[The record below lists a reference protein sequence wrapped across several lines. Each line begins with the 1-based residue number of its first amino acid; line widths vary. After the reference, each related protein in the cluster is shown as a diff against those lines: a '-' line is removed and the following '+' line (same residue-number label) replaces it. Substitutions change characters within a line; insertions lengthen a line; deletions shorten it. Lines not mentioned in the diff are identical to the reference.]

1 MSLEADRNKAGE
13 QILLAKDKSGNPDE
27 VVRFLRAWFNS
38 FKSWEAEETFDRAF
52 SENRMCAR
60 MAPSDSAAVGVTQT
74 KDTFGPGG
82 KVGTVTLRYHIG
94 ATPLHQDA
102 ANFAAGASKKNELG
116 LHDVSAVLL
125 NSSRPISSQLFSKVG
140 RQPIF
145 VPIPQ
150 EEDLQLLYQIE
161 QVAKVDRQGPIY
173 DFYVW
178 ARARITRIKYGSDED
193 MKTGFYEYTDH
204 KGKHY
209 RYGDAREGG
218 VKVDADLLRERR
230 VNALQYKSKV
240 LTGKIADNNE
250 VTLKIRHHAGGFPWA
265 AVPGPIGPPKFPFK
279 VEKNEFLVA
288 TIGSPPKALGF
299 VSDAGK
305 FRKDARFA

>member
-1 MSLEADRNKAGE
+1 MPLEADRKKASE
-13 QILLAKDKSGNPDE
+13 QILLAKDKSGDPVE
-27 VVRFLRAWFNS
+27 VVKFLKAWFDS
-38 FKSWEAEETFDRAF
+38 LKAWEAQETFERAF

-60 MAPSDSAAVGVTQT
+60 MAPSDGIGSSATQS
-74 KDTFGPGG
+74 KDTFGPRG

-94 ATPLHQDA
+94 ATPLYQEP
-102 ANFAAGASKKNELG
+102 ANFAAGASRKNELG

-125 NSSRPISSQLFSKVG
+125 DSRRSISSQLFSKVG

-145 VPIPQ
+145 IPIPH

-161 QVAKVDRQGPIY
+161 QVAKADRVGPIY

-178 ARARITRIKYGSDED
+178 ARARITRIKYGADED
-193 MKTGFYEYTDH
+193 MKTGFYEYSDA
-204 KGKHY
+204 KGTHY

-218 VKVDADLLRERR
+218 AKLDTSLLQQRR

-240 LTGKIADNNE
+240 LTGKMTDNNE

-265 AVPGPIGPPKFPFK
+265 AIQGPLAPPVFPFD
-279 VEKNEFLVA
+279 VPAGEFLVA
-288 TIGSPPKALGF
+288 EIKQGGAPLGY
-299 VSDAGK
+299 VTDGGK
-305 FRKDARFA
+305 FRKRR